1 MERRK
6 VVERLEMGKCDS
18 GSQNEED
25 EAFSSL
31 QFHGN
36 FMILSKILGLLIN
49 RMVRRAYTQ
58 EESGDY

>member
-1 MERRK
+1 MERRE

-49 RMVRRAYTQ
+49 RMVGRAYT
-58 EESGDY
+58 